1 MGDLFRNFI
10 GAGIAICFL
19 LPVRKKFPTGAI
31 AISKTILIILVGFQ
45 IYPIAKALI
54 DEHHAR
60 RQFPILSDFQ
70 TASQIDRWEG
80 DAAISIENIIGKA
93 GNRAMRADLDTQ
105 RYSGVALKYFPR
117 NWQGYRY
124 FEYRVYNPTEKPIKI
139 TCRIHDR
146 MHTLGPQL
154 YEDRFNKTRSFSS
167 GWHTFTIALDDVRIA
182 PSNREMDLSQ
192 IYAVGLFATQLPHS
206 RTIYID
212 DVRLY

>member
-19 LPVRKKFPTGAI
+19 LPARKELPAKTI
-31 AISKTILIILVGFQ
+31 AISRTILIILVGLQ
-45 IYPIAKALI
+45 IYPIMVALI

-70 TASQIDRWEG
+70 TSRQLHRWEG
-80 DAAISIENIIGKA
+80 GAAYSIEKNIGTP
-93 GNRAMRADLDTQ
+93 GNCALRADLDTQ

-124 FEYRVYNPTEKPIKI
+124 FEYRVYNPSEKPIKL

-154 YEDRFNKTRSFSS
+154 YEDRFNKTHSFSS
-167 GWHTFTIALDDVRIA
+167 GWHTLTINLDDIRIA